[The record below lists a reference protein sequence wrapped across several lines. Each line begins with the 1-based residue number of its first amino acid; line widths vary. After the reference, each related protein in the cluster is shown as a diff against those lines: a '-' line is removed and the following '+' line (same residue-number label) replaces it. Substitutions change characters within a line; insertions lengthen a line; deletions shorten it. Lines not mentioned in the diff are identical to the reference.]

1 MEEKKR
7 IVLPVKMDGRFSY
20 SIVLEDSFEQLA
32 RELAPL
38 ETEERRICIVT
49 DSQVGPLYGE
59 LVRQELSKVCKKVT
73 VYTIESGEAHK
84 TLDTVKG
91 LYEHLIL
98 EHFDRKDILAALG
111 GGVVGDLT

>member
-38 ETEERRICIVT
+38 ETESHSASLQARLFRAI
-49 DSQVGPLYGE
+49 
-59 LVRQELSKVCKKVT
+59 
-73 VYTIESGEAHK
+73 
-84 TLDTVKG
+84 
-91 LYEHLIL
+91 
-98 EHFDRKDILAALG
+98 AAAC
-111 GGVVGDLT
+111 